1 MSSYNSRKYKIQS
14 GLFQVF
20 ELNGSQQ
27 FKVSRVKRLVW
38 GDPTNATISQS
49 PNFCETDHES
59 VYSNF
64 HPANRP
70 LCFGTET
77 GLGLGLWLGLGLV
90 FVKVKRAVCWM
101 ENSANLMNR
110 EKP

>member
-1 MSSYNSRKYKIQS
+1 MSSYNSGKYKIQP

-27 FKVSRVKRLVW
+27 SKVSSVKRLVW

-49 PNFCETDHES
+49 PNFCKTDDES

-64 HPANRP
+64 HPANHP

-77 GLGLGLWLGLGLV
+77 GLGLGLWFRVG
-90 FVKVKRAVCWM
+90 FSVCK
-101 ENSANLMNR
+101 S
-110 EKP
+110 